1 MGMKLQIWSLDL
13 IFAVVIFSFTI
24 TVVGVTWLHISNG
37 LAASYGNAQGVAY
50 IQASSMSDTLLSAGA
65 PIDWQSAINTTNSL
79 TWRGVTPGIVAVS
92 GQTQIS
98 TPKLYAFLSMA
109 SANYTATKPLFG
121 LGSDYYIIISSPGQG
136 ISNITIGRNPITYNA
151 STISVG
157 RRSASLNGN
166 PVWVTVEVW
175 SNSTSGAG

>member
-1 MGMKLQIWSLDL
+1 MAMKLQIWSLDL

-37 LAASYGNAQGVAY
+37 LVASYGNAQGVAY
-50 IQASSMSDTLLSAGA
+50 IQASSMSDTLLSAGTPA
-65 PIDWQSAINTTNSL
+65 DWQSAVNTTNSVS
-79 TWRGVTPGIVAVS
+79 WRGVTPGIDTVS

-98 TPKLYAFLSMA
+98 SAKLYAFLSMA
-109 SANYTATKPLFG
+109 ALNYTATKPLFG
-121 LGSDYYIIISSPGQG
+121 LGSDYYIIISSPGSG
-136 ISNITIGRNPITYNA
+136 IANITIGRNPLNYNA
-151 STISVG
+151 STISVN

-166 PVWVTVEVW
+166 PVWVTVQVW